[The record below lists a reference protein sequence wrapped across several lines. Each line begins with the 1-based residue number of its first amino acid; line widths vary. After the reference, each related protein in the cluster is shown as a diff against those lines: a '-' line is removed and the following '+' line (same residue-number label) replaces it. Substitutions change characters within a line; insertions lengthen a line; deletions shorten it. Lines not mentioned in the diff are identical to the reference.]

1 MNPKLLLV
9 DDEPA
14 IVEAIENS
22 LSDEAYTIYKAGC
35 AAEALDVLEHFPVD
49 IVITDQCMPG
59 MSGSDLCSA
68 VHQRWPSIYRILLTS
83 SPDVS
88 GQQSSNGDIHQYM
101 DKPWDALQLRYNI
114 NEGLRQQRILRQCI
128 NLQRTFQQPDQT
140 FLITDRNWVIIL
152 ANGAWQQWLG
162 LKNQHLTGMNLFSH
176 AISKNSVQQE
186 AQLISAVE
194 TSGSWQGSF
203 LLNTDSMHGAEA
215 WMCIVPLANQHYL
228 CMAIPMNDGMAL
240 SNQEAKEPMPDYFL
254 IETESDLRLDPDF
267 CTLINE
273 HLQEQLNFSFQVSTT
288 AEGAHLIP
296 IPDTIS
302 DLELEQ
308 IQQKIESEL
317 YKDINLH
324 GQSLH
329 ANWRINL
336 ISESLASRMLRPTKA
351 TIDKNTAQ
359 LPGNDTIKNASAS
372 SDSQYH
378 TYYLAQQAISSGY
391 HCQPFFNQNG
401 QCIGLTPSPCGDK
414 NDIESWL
421 KQTSYCSKE

>member
-68 VHQRWPSIYRILLTS
+68 VHQRWPSTYRILLTS

-152 ANGAWQQWLG
+152 ANGAWQQWL
-162 LKNQHLTGMNLFSH
+162 
-176 AISKNSVQQE
+176 
-186 AQLISAVE
+186 
-194 TSGSWQGSF
+194 
-203 LLNTDSMHGAEA
+203 
-215 WMCIVPLANQHYL
+215 
-228 CMAIPMNDGMAL
+228 
-240 SNQEAKEPMPDYFL
+240 
-254 IETESDLRLDPDF
+254 
-267 CTLINE
+267 
-273 HLQEQLNFSFQVSTT
+273 
-288 AEGAHLIP
+288 
-296 IPDTIS
+296 
-302 DLELEQ
+302 
-308 IQQKIESEL
+308 
-317 YKDINLH
+317 
-324 GQSLH
+324 
-329 ANWRINL
+329 
-336 ISESLASRMLRPTKA
+336 
-351 TIDKNTAQ
+351 
-359 LPGNDTIKNASAS
+359 
-372 SDSQYH
+372 
-378 TYYLAQQAISSGY
+378 
-391 HCQPFFNQNG
+391 
-401 QCIGLTPSPCGDK
+401 
-414 NDIESWL
+414 
-421 KQTSYCSKE
+421 